1 MTMPK
6 FLVAVDGSS
15 HAKKAVR
22 TLVAQAGWYK
32 TPPEIVLIT
41 VHRPVPPIH
50 GLGRSVGKVG
60 LERYYQEEGEAAL
73 AECRKILDAAGVPYK
88 TEIAVGDI
96 AETIAAKA
104 RAHKC
109 ELIVMGS
116 RGLGATANVFL
127 GSVATR
133 VLHLADVP
141 VTLVR

>member
-1 MTMPK
+1 MPK

-22 TLVAQAGWYK
+22 MLVAQAAWYK
-32 TPPEIVLIT
+32 TAPEIVLVT

-50 GLGRSVGKVG
+50 GLGRAVGKKG

-73 AECRKILDAAGVPYK
+73 LECRKILDAAGIRYTP
-88 TEIAVGDI
+88 EIAVGDI
-96 AETIAAKA
+96 AETIATKA
-104 RAHKC
+104 SAHGC
-109 ELIVMGS
+109 DEIVVGS
-116 RGLGATANVFL
+116 RGLGATANVLL

>member
-1 MTMPK
+1 MPR

-22 TLVAQAGWYK
+22 ALVAEAGWYK
-32 TPPEIVLIT
+32 TVPEIVLMT

-50 GLGRSVGKVG
+50 GLGRSIGKKG

-73 AECRKILDAAGVPYK
+73 LECRKILDAAGIAYK

-104 RAHKC
+104 RALGC
-109 ELIVMGS
+109 DAIVIGS